1 MDLVTHIIFI
11 CSQNII
17 KEKRKLTQPCR
28 DSIEISYNNNH
39 QPNRREDE
47 ENLST
52 LLETTLD
59 LESNPDGTPPNLIT
73 SRNQSCNEEI
83 QCKP

>member
-17 KEKRKLTQPCR
+17 KEKRKLIQPCR

-59 LESNPDGTPPNLIT
+59 LESDPDDTPPNLIT